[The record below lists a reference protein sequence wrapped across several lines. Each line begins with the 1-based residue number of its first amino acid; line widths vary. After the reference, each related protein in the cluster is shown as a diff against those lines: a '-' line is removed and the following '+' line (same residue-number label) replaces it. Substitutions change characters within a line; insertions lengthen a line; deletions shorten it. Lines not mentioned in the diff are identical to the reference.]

1 METNQGNFLKNQKL
15 KTKLNFL
22 NKIFFHLMLP
32 KKILF
37 NAKIII
43 IKTAILRHAYEKEIL
58 LSDKHVQK
66 TFLDTQNRD

>member
-1 METNQGNFLKNQKL
+1 
-15 KTKLNFL
+15 
-22 NKIFFHLMLP
+22 MLP